1 MLENMR
7 AALERVEEIKARLL
21 NAGVFGSAK
30 GETVRL
36 ASKAQSQTESMA
48 KPSEFDAYIE
58 KYSKFYDVDPKVI
71 KAVIKAES
79 NYAPGAVSKKGAS
92 GLMQLMPDTARD
104 MGVNN
109 IFDPEENIMG
119 GVKYFSQLSKM
130 YDGDL
135 KKTLAAYDAGPG
147 RVPSS
152 GSLPDISE
160 TKNYIGRVFGLL
172 GRSLDLD
179 M

>member
-1 MLENMR
+1 MLENLKV
-7 AALERVEEIKARLL
+7 ALERIEDIKARLL
-21 NAGVFGSAK
+21 NAGVYGS
-30 GETVRL
+30 R
-36 ASKAQSQTESMA
+36 ASAPATKAVGQSSAQTSD
-48 KPSEFDAYIE
+48 FDAYIE
-58 KYSKFYDVDPKVI
+58 KYSRLYEVDPKII

-92 GLMQLMPDTARD
+92 GLMQLMPETAKD
-104 MGVNN
+104 MGVSN
-109 IFDPEENIMG
+109 ILDPEENIMG

-135 KKTLAAYDAGPG
+135 KKTLAAYNAGPA
-147 RVPSS
+147 RVPVS
-152 GSLPDISE
+152 GSVPDISE